1 LTGKANFGFVSK
13 YKKGSNQVDG
23 KTDFQFKAADLNFK
37 STLHESG
44 TLVISGK
51 KATYRGEGTI
61 NDVPGFRFTLVALD
75 GDWNNGSGPDEFRIK
90 IWGSSGIIYDNGLG
104 ADDNSDAATI
114 LGGGSIAIHEAKG
127 KNSKRIVTDL
137 VAVPWNTPIEV
148 IEKKITSM
156 STAWFEGKDIK
167 LKINADSYNSLQ
179 PGSYQLRTELMEN
192 EWFALEEPITV
203 NVLVADKP
211 LATDIRLSNSILL
224 RDIKSGS
231 IIGDL
236 RTIDPVDDQH
246 TYSIVEQSDFEV
258 IGQSLIWKGT
268 EIPATARITV
278 FSTDRAGQTI
288 ERVIELNREPRFGE
302 FIMFPNPASSEVN
315 LEVELEQSMNVGIR
329 IYDAIGRLVYQE
341 EGIQDGIATY
351 QIAIDH
357 LSAGLYTVQMKTGK
371 LVMNKRLIKK

>member
-75 GDWNNGSGPDEFRIK
+75 GDWNGDTKPDEFRIK

-104 ADDNSDAATI
+104 AGDNSDAATI
-114 LGGGSIAIHEAKG
+114 LGGGSIVIREAKG
-127 KNSKRIVTDL
+127 KNNKLVVTDL
-137 VAVPWNTPIEV
+137 VEVPWNTPVAE

-156 STAWFEGKDIK
+156 SSTWFEGKDIK
-167 LKINADSYNSLQ
+167 LTINTESYNALQ
-179 PGSYQLRTELMEN
+179 PGFYEMKVDVQGN

-211 LATDIRLSNSILL
+211 LATDIRLSNSIIL
-224 RDIKSGS
+224 RDIQSGS
-231 IIGDL
+231 VIGDL

-246 TYSIVEQSDFEV
+246 TYSIAENSDFELV
-258 IGQSLIWKGT
+258 GNSLIWKGT
-268 EIPATARITV
+268 AIPATARITV

-288 ERVIELNREPRFGE
+288 ERVIELSREPRFGD
-302 FIMFPNPASSEVN
+302 FKMFPNPAESDVTI
-315 LEVELEQSMNVGIR
+315 EVELEQSMNVGIR

-341 EGIQDGIATY
+341 EGVQSGIATY

-357 LSAGLYTVQMKTGK
+357 LSAGLYTVQMKTGI